1 MLKRNRPAEAL
12 AMLCKLPETDLKRN
26 DVAVYHALA
35 LAGVDRKKE
44 AMEIAARLNRNLL
57 LPEELELLA
66 QAGLGN

>member
-1 MLKRNRPAEAL
+1 M
-12 AMLCKLPETDLKRN
+12 
-26 DVAVYHALA
+26 YHALA